1 MMKKTFQHFTTLL
14 VVSMGL
20 LVVSCSYTHP
30 SLRPKPSRKAVLK
43 PQVTIHNHSDRDIV
57 VGVDG
62 PESRFVDIPAG
73 SHRKLYLK
81 SGAYKYAGSHRK
93 LYLKSGAYKYAV
105 AAEHISPVT
114 GHKTFKPNHRY
125 TWNFGLKQVH
135 GVSF

>member
-1 MMKKTFQHFTTLL
+1 MPKSIAPGMKNTFQHFTLLL
-14 VVSMGL
+14 VAFSGL

-43 PQVTIHNHSDRDIV
+43 PQVTIHNHSNRDIV

-62 PESRFVDIPAG
+62 LESRFVDIPAG
-73 SHRKLYLK
+73 
-81 SGAYKYAGSHRK
+81 AHRK

>member
-1 MMKKTFQHFTTLL
+1 MKKTFQHFTLLL
-14 VVSMGL
+14 VAFSGL

-43 PQVTIHNHSDRDIV
+43 PQVTIHNHSNRDIV

-62 PESRFVDIPAG
+62 PESRFVDVPAG
-73 SHRKLYLK
+73 
-81 SGAYKYAGSHRK
+81 AYRK

-105 AAEHISPVT
+105 AAEQISPVT

>member
-1 MMKKTFQHFTTLL
+1 MKKTFQHFTTLL

-30 SLRPKPSRKAVLK
+30 SLRPKLSRKAVLK

-62 PESRFVDIPAG
+62 PETRFVDIPAG
-73 SHRKLYLK
+73 N
-81 SGAYKYAGSHRK
+81 HRK

>member
-1 MMKKTFQHFTTLL
+1 MPKSIAPGMKKTFQHFTLLL
-14 VVSMGL
+14 VAFSGL

-43 PQVTIHNHSDRDIV
+43 PQVTIHNHSNRDIV

-73 SHRKLYLK
+73 
-81 SGAYKYAGSHRK
+81 AHRK

-125 TWNFGLKQVH
+125 TWNFGLKQIH